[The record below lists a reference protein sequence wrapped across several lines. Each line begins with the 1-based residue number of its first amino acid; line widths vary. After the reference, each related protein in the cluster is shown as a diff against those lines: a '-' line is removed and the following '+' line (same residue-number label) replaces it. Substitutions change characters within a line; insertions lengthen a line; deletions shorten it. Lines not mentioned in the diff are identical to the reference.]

1 MCRNNKAT
9 KTASIPGH
17 AFVASILRQ
26 PSQDAGF
33 WRTLNASLCTGWTQ
47 SGLPGGLQGKKN
59 KKVAT
64 GSSVTNPRIQ
74 CDDYLIVDSM
84 EGYYKVRFSYG

>member
-1 MCRNNKAT
+1 MQKQQGNKPT

-33 WRTLNASLCTGWTQ
+33 WRTLTASLCTGWT
-47 SGLPGGLQGKKN
+47 STEW
-59 KKVAT
+59 VA
-64 GSSVTNPRIQ
+64 GRSPRQ
-74 CDDYLIVDSM
+74 K
-84 EGYYKVRFSYG
+84 E